1 MEHTDNLSCLTNQRN
16 KKTVGKIKVISS
28 ARERAFRRKENGKL
42 PTKPKNKKKYAQRG
56 CRIIKPM
63 YI

>member
-1 MEHTDNLSCLTNQRN
+1 MDYTDHQFCLNNQRN
-16 KKTVGKIKVISS
+16 KTTVGKIKVISS
-28 ARERAFRRKENGKL
+28 ARDRAFRRKENGKF